1 MMHRRFFL
9 PAIVLILALA
19 APSVMAQDTT
29 TGEELVREYRRP
41 GFPTMTLFVMGG
53 VQQPG
58 VWKFERE
65 ADFYEIISVLSATG
79 LSATSQ
85 VSTKQEVIIRVYRE
99 NGASRTQVYQQ
110 DFSDIL
116 QGLQTPP
123 KLQDQDILVVETVTR
138 PTRRI
143 TVRAISSIIAA
154 TSSAVLLYL
163 RISE

>member
-1 MMHRRFFL
+1 MHRSFSLPLLLFL
-9 PAIVLILALA
+9 VVAAL
-19 APSVMAQDTT
+19 PSTVVAQET

-41 GFPTMTLFVMGG
+41 GFPTMTVFVMGG

-65 ADFYEIISVLSATG
+65 ADFYEIMSVLSATG
-79 LSATSQ
+79 LSAATQ
-85 VSTKQEVIIRVYRE
+85 VSTKQEVVIRVYRE
-99 NGASRTQVYQQ
+99 SGASRRQVYEQ
-110 DFSDIL
+110 DLSEIL
-116 QGLQTPP
+116 QGLETPP